1 MAEQLALLGE
11 WHRAAPGTC
20 VVFDTNVLLHY
31 QPLDQIDWLT
41 ELDERAVRLV
51 PLRVLQELDE
61 EKHAAKRNSLTEP
74 DGS

>member
-51 PLRVLQELDE
+51 THFVSYKSWTRRSTR
-61 EKHAAKRNSLTEP
+61 RNGTR
-74 DGS
+74 